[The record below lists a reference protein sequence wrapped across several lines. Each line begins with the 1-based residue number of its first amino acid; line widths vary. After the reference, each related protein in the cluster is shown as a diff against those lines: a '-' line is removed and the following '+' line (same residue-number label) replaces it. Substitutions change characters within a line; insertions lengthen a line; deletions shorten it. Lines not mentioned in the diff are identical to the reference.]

1 MVLKMLVL
9 MFCNTDTLMQPES
22 KKEKETKMN
31 NYSWIYKF
39 NDTSSREPFFYYE
52 WGSVYSFFN

>member
-1 MVLKMLVL
+1 
-9 MFCNTDTLMQPES
+9 MQPES